1 MTNSM
6 QLFAAK
12 LLNLNSQLF
21 PYHAGPWRRAA
32 AKPQDGLEGKGKVAE
47 VIEVVKVAEGVW
59 RRRNYIAPPYET

>member
-1 MTNSM
+1 M